1 MTSMS
6 EHVFELSQFGLR
18 VGTRLEG
25 EAARKDLVKTVGSL
39 PPEGQLTISLHG
51 VDVLSGSFA
60 DEVIGKVYQDLVKG
74 RHGER
79 TIIIQ
84 TPSIELTDDLSNKL
98 ERRKL
103 AMLCLVGE
111 DWCLIGARTEALIET
126 LGLIIQKKQTTAKEL
141 ALELGLHM
149 NACVNRVARLA
160 KLHLIRREQVGMS
173 GPQAIYS
180 LHSILAG

>member
-1 MTSMS
+1 MNSMNEQS
-6 EHVFELSQFGLR
+6 FDLSQFGSR
-18 VGTRLEG
+18 IGTRLEG
-25 EAARKDLVKTVGSL
+25 EVARPHLIAELDSL
-39 PPEGQLTISLHG
+39 PSDGQLTISLQG
-51 VDVLSGSFA
+51 IDVLSGSFA
-60 DEVIGKVYQDLVKG
+60 DEVIGKTYQALVKG
-74 RHGER
+74 QHGER
-79 TIIIQ
+79 TIILR

-126 LGLIIQKKQTTAKEL
+126 LGLIVQKEQTTAKEL
-141 ALELGLHM
+141 ALELGLQM

-160 KLHLIRREQVGMS
+160 KLHLIRREQIGMS